1 MKKEG
6 FCSST
11 PQQTTVN
18 TIHLKRLEKPAAL
31 KLVTGKKR
39 VTIRYKEVPAAT
51 AYQICR
57 STKKSSGYKVIATTT
72 STKYVDKTA
81 KKGKKYYYK
90 VRSVRNTS
98 GIAKSGFTTPK
109 NSGKVR

>member
-81 KKGKKYYYK
+81 KRKEVLLQSAKCQKYKRNRK
-90 VRSVRNTS
+90 VRFHYTE
-98 GIAKSGFTTPK
+98 K
-109 NSGKVR
+109 